1 MDLRFKLEE
10 AIMDCWHIVD
20 DLKVLSLHVCDYDL
34 DRDKVTNILVG
45 LEQLYQIKFENL
57 FSSFE
62 TYVREESETRQH
74 HWRVLKE
81 QYEIL
86 LAELDA
92 MRPHIVGDWDKLDD
106 GQMDWIN
113 DYPGDA
119 WVGTE
124 EYGEFYGQHPECLPQ
139 GMNNP

>member
-1 MDLRFKLEE
+1 MSVRFDLEQ

-20 DLKVLSLHVCDYDL
+20 DMKILSLHVCDHGL

-45 LEQLYQIKFENL
+45 LEQLYQIKFEHL
-57 FSSFE
+57 LSLFE
-62 TYVREESETRQH
+62 TYVREESDFRSSSHRRYQN
-74 HWRVLKE
+74 
-81 QYEIL
+81 L
-86 LAELDA
+86 LAELDNT
-92 MRPHIVGDWDKLDD
+92 RPHIAGDWSGLDD
-106 GQMDWIN
+106 GQIDWIN
-113 DYPGDA
+113 DCPGDA